1 MCGSDKKKREK
12 RRKQRAKKSGKNT
25 PKKAK
30 KCEKKGAKKGEV
42 FQEREAQTVRH
53 LTLRVVHKQNRASQK
68 SSRFKTPSDLVDD
81 ASHGVN
87 GDGESEKKGTKK
99 RGEVFELSEPG

>member
-1 MCGSDKKKREK
+1 MWFRLKKREK
-12 RRKQRAKKSGKNT
+12 RKQRAKKSGKNT

-30 KCEKKGAKKGEV
+30 ECGKKGAKKGEV

-53 LTLRVVHKQNRASQK
+53 LTLRVLHKQNRASQRT
-68 SSRFKTPSDLVDD
+68 SRFKTPSDLVDD

-87 GDGESEKKGTKK
+87 GDGESEKKKETKK
-99 RGEVFELSEPG
+99 RGEVFEHSEPG

>member
-1 MCGSDKKKREK
+1 M
-12 RRKQRAKKSGKNT
+12 
-25 PKKAK
+25 
-30 KCEKKGAKKGEV
+30 

-87 GDGESEKKGTKK
+87 GDGESEKKSRHKKEVRCSSSLNLVDDASRGVNGDGESERKVDIKK
-99 RGEVFELSEPG
+99 R